1 MMKKR
6 VFRTEWA
13 YALGMIF
20 LAIGTALMEKADFG
34 MSMVVAPAYIVHLKV
49 SQALPFFSFGMAEYT
64 LQAVILAG
72 MMLILRRV
80 KRAYFFSFVTAVL
93 YGFLLDGAMGLAA
106 LLPEAGL
113 AGRCALFVSGMLGC
127 SAGIA
132 MLFHTYIPPEAYEL
146 FVKEIAGKL
155 KMDVARFKTVYDCV
169 SCLVSIILSFAFFGW
184 GRFEGVK
191 AGTIVCAL
199 VNGWLIGRCA
209 KFMEARWEFQDGLS
223 LRKWFE

>member
-1 MMKKR
+1 MKKR

-34 MSMVVAPAYIVHLKV
+34 MSMVVAPAYILHLKG
-49 SQALPFFSFGMAEYT
+49 SEFLPFFSFGMAEYT

-80 KRAYFFSFVTAVL
+80 KRAYFFSFVTAVI
-93 YGFLLDGAMGLAA
+93 YGFLLDGAIALAA
-106 LLPEAGL
+106 FLPEAGM

-127 SAGIA
+127 SMGIA
-132 MLFHTYIPPEAYEL
+132 MLFRTYIPPEAYEL
-146 FVKEIAGKL
+146 FVKEIAEKIHMEIP
-155 KMDVARFKTVYDCV
+155 KFKTVYDCG
-169 SCLVSIILSFAFFGW
+169 SCLISIALSFVFFGW
-184 GRFEGVK
+184 GQFEGVK

-209 KFMEARWEFQDGLS
+209 RFLEARWSFCDGLRI
-223 LRKWFE
+223 RKWFE